1 MPYHDKNS
9 LSQNFIKYRGLV
21 TELIQAADINSDDLI
36 VEIGGGKGIITQEL
50 AKVGKKVITIEKDS
64 ELAESLR
71 EKFVDNP
78 KVEVINQDFLEY
90 RLPKNRFRIM
100 ANIPFS
106 ITSEII
112 NKVVVADNKPEKMH
126 LIMQREAAEKYKG
139 GSQGSVLIGPWFE
152 VEVLGEIDRTN
163 FTKKPQIKVDFVE
176 FRKRDKPFIDDHDQK
191 EFMEFVLFGFNQW
204 KPTWIDSYRKI
215 LTFAQ
220 LDRMKKR
227 YKLEGLKPCQVSFDN
242 WLMLFKD
249 FKRIANQEQK
259 EKLKREVKKFKIQIS
274 S

>member
-78 KVEVINQDFLEY
+78 KVEVINQDFLNY
-90 RLPKNRFRIM
+90 HLPTLPYLIF

-106 ITSEII
+106 SRR
-112 NKVVVADNKPEKMH
+112 KL
-126 LIMQREAAEKYKG
+126 LIR
-139 GSQGSVLIGPWFE
+139 
-152 VEVLGEIDRTN
+152 
-163 FTKKPQIKVDFVE
+163 
-176 FRKRDKPFIDDHDQK
+176 
-191 EFMEFVLFGFNQW
+191 
-204 KPTWIDSYRKI
+204 
-215 LTFAQ
+215 
-220 LDRMKKR
+220 
-227 YKLEGLKPCQVSFDN
+227 
-242 WLMLFKD
+242 
-249 FKRIANQEQK
+249 
-259 EKLKREVKKFKIQIS
+259 
-274 S
+274 